1 MDSRN
6 VTSGSAGLS
15 SVARPLSAVALGAAA
30 LALSQV
36 ATAQAPAMPR
46 WEVGISTV
54 GLYAPDYRGADQMRT
69 RGLVLPY
76 VIYRGEVLRA
86 DRDGLRAQFLK
97 SDRVEFNFSAGL
109 GLPVNADRNLARRG
123 MREIDW
129 VLEFGPAMNVKLATS
144 DDGHHD
150 LQLRLPVRA
159 AFALDGGLDY
169 VGTLFAPNL
178 RATFRNVA
186 WAGGTQL
193 RVSTGP
199 VFATADYHRFYY
211 GVEPQFATAT
221 RPAFEPKAGYS
232 GWDLSA
238 SAARIVGNWRLFA
251 FSGVDIINGARF
263 EDSPLIRRLRRRL
276 CDRALRRQRVVWR
289 LARDESRKGVADRVR
304 RRLCASCDCEGCI
317 SFCVTS
323 VTWPRASS
331 RRPGEGRGPR
341 WSL

>member
-1 MDSRN
+1 MNSTIVMSCR
-6 VTSGSAGLS
+6 AGRC
-15 SVARPLSAVALGAAA
+15 VGAWQPLRALMLGAVTLLASQAA
-30 LALSQV
+30 L
-36 ATAQAPAMPR
+36 AQAPALPR
-46 WEVGISTV
+46 WEVGISTL

-86 DRDGLRAQFLK
+86 DRDGLRAQFVK
-97 SDRVEFNFSAGL
+97 SDRVEFNFSGGL

-123 MREIDW
+123 MPEIDW
-129 VLEFGPAMNVKLATS
+129 VLEFGPAMNVKLAAS
-144 DDGHHD
+144 DNGHHD

-159 AFALDGGLDY
+159 AFALDGGFDY

-221 RPAFEPKAGYS
+221 RPAFQPKAGYS
-232 GWDLSA
+232 GWDVSA

-251 FSGVDIINGARF
+251 FTGADLIDGARF
-263 EDSPLIRRLRRRL
+263 EDSPLIRR
-276 CDRALRRQRVVWR
+276 QRTWSVGF
-289 LARDESRKGVADRVR
+289 GVAYVIARSGDNV
-304 RRLCASCDCEGCI
+304 SYGD
-317 SFCVTS
+317 
-323 VTWPRASS
+323 
-331 RRPGEGRGPR
+331 
-341 WSL
+341 

>member
-15 SVARPLSAVALGAAA
+15 RVARPLSAVALGAAA

-144 DDGHHD
+144 DDGQHD

-263 EDSPLIRRLRRRL
+263 EDSPLIRR
-276 CDRALRRQRVVWR
+276 QRTWSVGF
-289 LARDESRKGVADRVR
+289 GVAYVIARSGDNV
-304 RRLCASCDCEGCI
+304 SYGD
-317 SFCVTS
+317 
-323 VTWPRASS
+323 
-331 RRPGEGRGPR
+331 
-341 WSL
+341 